1 MSPVLASPVLAS
13 LVSPALRRSL
23 LACVCAA
30 GAVAAQAQGAMPPW
44 QGAGAARYVCGGIG
58 SDESTAM
65 RSAMKEHPLA
75 LLFARADGA
84 YMANVD
90 VTIKGG
96 DANNAAALAFRANGP
111 VCLVDLP
118 NGRYVIDAAV
128 PGGSPKSQTV
138 TVGGGSKTADFRF

>member
-1 MSPVLASPVLAS
+1 MSSVVAPV
-13 LVSPALRRSL
+13 VSFAPRRLL
-23 LACVCAA
+23 LACVYAACAA
-30 GAVAAQAQGAMPPW
+30 GAMAAHAQGAMPPW

-84 YMANVD
+84 YLANVD

-118 NGRYVIDAAV
+118 NGRYVIDAAM
-128 PGGSPKSQTV
+128 PGAAPKSQSV